1 MRANLIWLVVLL
13 AVVGVAAGFY
23 RFQTPAEPQ
32 AQHLLSLRLLL
43 CNRPIQMANG
53 QPLFVEGDHFRMAL
67 FRQAS
72 GTGQMSTSRSSNG
85 TGYPGL
91 LTTISAA
98 EWAEFEKGL
107 LALPGWREK
116 ECDGGEPEGQ
126 VLYTLLQIK
135 TDQGEFVSS
144 WRGLPKPQAEVAN
157 FLLSSRVGGPLGQ
170 GLAGLKP
177 LQQGAQP
184 PVGGGVA
191 R

>member
-13 AVVGVAAGFY
+13 AVVGVAGFY
-23 RFQTPAEPQ
+23 RSRPQ
-32 AQHLLSLRLLL
+32 SAPQSQHLLSLRLLL

-67 FRQAS
+67 FRQAN